1 MKNQRKRYPISRS
14 TWHPDFDFVKP
25 GEENLF
31 ITGFGDAGKV
41 YDDPED
47 YAHFTRVKG
56 GHHFIRC
63 YKEETLENFKMLEDT
78 MIEVGNFWYGT
89 SIGNL
94 SESVIIG
101 IYKEVYGEPES
112 ELSNEKSET
121 A

>member
-47 YAHFTRVKG
+47 YAHFTRTEN

-63 YKEETLENFKMLEDT
+63 HNEETIEKFKLLEESLIDFANFKRT
-78 MIEVGNFWYGT
+78 TGVGNISQ
-89 SIGNL
+89 SIM
-94 SESVIIG
+94 IG
-101 IYKEVYGEPES
+101 IYKEAYGEPE
-112 ELSNEKSET
+112 LFNEKSET
-121 A
+121 TQ